1 MATFKPV
8 VFTTKNHIKSDG
20 TTNIKIRIYHNK
32 EAQYIPTPYYINP
45 AHFNNGAVT
54 ELCENYSTL
63 NFEIGE
69 LTQLYLKNY
78 INIGNSHT
86 SKMNCMELKEYL
98 IKTSN
103 ISDSFIDIVK
113 FSKTIIEETK
123 KQNTAEWYD
132 GGIKALCWYYKKTK
146 IGVMEITTNRM
157 TDLMKK
163 LSESGLKGS
172 PLEPGGVSA
181 YMRAIRSLFN
191 KCKLHYNDEDFGII
205 KIKHDPFKRI
215 EIPKAQRKKKNIP
228 VEIVKSIRDFPC
240 IKKRDELARDMFMI
254 MFYLMGINV
263 NDLFCIEKLTFGRVY
278 YERSKT
284 DRSDNVYKFP
294 LSIRIEPE
302 LKPLIEKYSKSGF
315 LSEIK
320 SRYSNSHNFMQAVNK
335 GLKNICKE
343 LEVQK
348 ITTNWARH
356 SWASIARNKA
366 RVPKADIDFC
376 LGHVNNDYKMA
387 DVYIDIDYSIFDDA
401 NRKVLDLLK

>member
-1 MATFKPV
+1 
-8 VFTTKNHIKSDG
+8 
-20 TTNIKIRIYHNK
+20 
-32 EAQYIPTPYYINP
+32 
-45 AHFNNGAVT
+45 
-54 ELCENYSTL
+54 
-63 NFEIGE
+63 
-69 LTQLYLKNY
+69 
-78 INIGNSHT
+78 
-86 SKMNCMELKEYL
+86 
-98 IKTSN
+98 
-103 ISDSFIDIVK
+103 
-113 FSKTIIEETK
+113 
-123 KQNTAEWYD
+123 
-132 GGIKALCWYYKKTK
+132 
-146 IGVMEITTNRM
+146 
-157 TDLMKK
+157 
-163 LSESGLKGS
+163 
-172 PLEPGGVSA
+172 
-181 YMRAIRSLFN
+181 
-191 KCKLHYNDEDFGII
+191 
-205 KIKHDPFKRI
+205 
-215 EIPKAQRKKKNIP
+215 
-228 VEIVKSIRDFPC
+228 
-240 IKKRDELARDMFMI
+240 MI

-343 LEVQK
+343 FEVQK